1 MSGLPGGEPG
11 STRPNWIVNAWN
23 SAALDVLDYQWQIAA
38 DFCREAD
45 RLARS
50 RRPMPIF
57 RDRFT
62 DRVGT

>member
-23 SAALDVLDYQWQIAA
+23 SAALDVLDCQWQIAA
-38 DFCREAD
+38 DFCRETD